1 MLCEHIMKTT
11 EVRLEDLSN
20 VRCRYFMAEIP
31 GLEHLPTLI
40 VEFSGECGFGSGSN
54 ADACYMNGMIAAGFK
69 AWDPSCFILDLRRLK
84 YEWGDMMTAIFAPPH
99 ELISMNDEEVE
110 FPFAAIVSDLNR
122 DGLTSLVKEEM
133 RGNPEALL
141 FETFDDA
148 QERVTAIAKQT
159 YHIA

>member
-1 MLCEHIMKTT
+1 MKTT

-31 GLEHLPTLI
+31 ELEHLSTLI
-40 VEFSGECGFGSGSN
+40 VEFSGECGFGSGRN
-54 ADACYMNGMIAAGFK
+54 ADACFMDGMIAARFR
-69 AWDPSCFILDLRRLK
+69 AWSPACLILDLRRLK

-99 ELISMNDEEVE
+99 ELISTNDEEVD
-110 FPFAAIVSDLNR
+110 FPIAAIVSDLNR
-122 DGLTSLVKEEM
+122 DGLASLVKEEM

-141 FETFDDA
+141 FETLDDA
-148 QERVTAIAKQT
+148 RKRVIEIAKKT